1 MLIAENWT
9 KLRENLTAY
18 ENFVRRS
25 KQSHVSKK
33 LAGTVLS
40 LAYFDHQR
48 VKFLI
53 SIMPISDAGPSI
65 HFILL
70 CHISAI

>member
-9 KLRENLTAY
+9 KLRENLTAN

-40 LAYFDHQR
+40 LDYFDHQR

-53 SIMPISDAGPSI
+53 SIMPISDAGSSI

-70 CHISAI
+70 CHLSAI